1 MSCFKPDGTGFNEIA
16 EALDTALSSQS
27 LDEAITKAF
36 QDGMMI
42 DEIMYV
48 TQTHSER
55 VLKRA
60 LVQWQLKMAA
70 NKNKE

>member
-16 EALDTALSSQS
+16 EKLDATLATTA

-36 QDGMMI
+36 QDGMTI

-70 NKNKE
+70 NKNN

>member
-55 VLKRA
+55 VFMRA
-60 LVQWQLKMAA
+60 LVLWQLKMAA